1 MKLIVDTMG
10 SDNGCAELTKGVMDA
25 VREFDIDAVAVG
37 DQAVIAPMVEA
48 AGLTNRIQTVHAP
61 LAVTMEDEPN
71 VVMRGEKTASS
82 MVTAMKLLS
91 SGEGDAVVTAGN
103 TGAAIM
109 ASTLYVGRI
118 RGIRR
123 AALAPI
129 LPVGPSG
136 VLLID
141 SGANVQCT
149 PEYLLQFAY
158 LGSYYMRFVLNRG
171 SDQMPSVGL
180 LNIGAESHKGDEL
193 HRNAYALLKSAGDA
207 GLLNFVGNVEG
218 RDVPSGRADVVVADG
233 FSGNVCLKSL
243 EGIGLF
249 FVGEL
254 KKAMFSSV
262 RSKLGALLLKPSLVP
277 LKKTMN
283 YKEIGGSPLV
293 GISAPV
299 IKAHGSADA
308 FTLKNAMRQAMQ
320 YVEGDMIRR
329 ISENIDCMKASQSSN

>member
-10 SDNGCAELTKGVMDA
+10 SDNGCAELTKGIIDA
-25 VREFDIDAVAVG
+25 VREFDIDAAAVG
-37 DQAVIAPMVEA
+37 DQSVIEPLVAQ
-48 AGLTNRIQTVHAP
+48 AGLAGRIQVVHAP
-61 LAVTMEDEPN
+61 IAVTMEDEPN
-71 VVMRGEKTASS
+71 VVMRGEKAASS

-91 SGEGDAVVTAGN
+91 AGGGDAVVTAGN

-109 ASTLYVGRI
+109 SSTLYVGRI

-129 LPVGPSG
+129 LPVGSNG

-149 PEYLLQFAY
+149 AEYLLQFAY
-158 LGSYYMRFVLNRG
+158 LGSYYMRFVLKRG
-171 SDQMPSVGL
+171 SGNLPTVGL
-180 LNIGAESHKGDEL
+180 LNIGAESHKGDDV
-193 HRNAYALLKSAGDA
+193 HRKAYELLKAAGDA
-207 GLLNFVGNVEG
+207 GRLNFVGNIEG
-218 RDVPSGRADVVVADG
+218 RDVPSGKADVVVADG
-233 FSGNVCLKSL
+233 FSGNICLKSL

-254 KKAMFSSV
+254 KKAMFSST
-262 RSKLGALLLKPSLVP
+262 RAKLGALLLKPSLAP
-277 LKKTMN
+277 LRKKMN

-293 GISAPV
+293 GIAAPV

-308 FTLKNAMRQAMQ
+308 FTMKNAMRQAMQ
-320 YVEGDMIRR
+320 YVNGDMIRR
-329 ISENIDCMKASQSSN
+329 ITENIDCMKAAE